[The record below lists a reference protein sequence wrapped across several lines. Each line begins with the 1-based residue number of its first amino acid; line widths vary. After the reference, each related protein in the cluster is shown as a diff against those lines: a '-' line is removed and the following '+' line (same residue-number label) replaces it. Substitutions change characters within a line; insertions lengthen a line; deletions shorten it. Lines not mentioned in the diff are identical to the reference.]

1 MAKKKFDPLAAIT
14 AAVESRDPASVA
26 GALAA
31 IISLNGTGLKITV
44 EDSATQASFGGES

>member
-1 MAKKKFDPLAAIT
+1 MKKTPDKLAELS
-14 AAVESRDPASVA
+14 AAVESRDAEAVA